1 MTSVASIRQSPAQ
14 MSEEP
19 RHEAG
24 ASAAGAAAG
33 TSTPSEPFEKVMER
47 LAKVVQDLETGELPL
62 EQALV
67 LFEEGVRLSREGA
80 SRLDR
85 AEARVEELLGKQLRA
100 VDPRELRAETSG
112 SRGRGRSDAD

>member
-1 MTSVASIRQSPAQ
+1 MP
-14 MSEEP
+14 EEP
-19 RHEAG
+19 RHDPG
-24 ASAAGAAAG
+24 ASAAPAGAA
-33 TSTPSEPFEKVMER
+33 PSEPFEKVMER
-47 LAKVVQDLETGELPL
+47 LAKVVNELESGELPL

-100 VDPRELRAETSG
+100 VDPRELRAETTG
-112 SRGRGRSDAD
+112 GRSGRARPDSD

>member
-1 MTSVASIRQSPAQ
+1 

-19 RHEAG
+19 RHDPG
-24 ASAAGAAAG
+24 ASAVGSSGGAPG
-33 TSTPSEPFEKVMER
+33 GSTPSEPFEKVMER
-47 LAKVVQDLETGELPL
+47 LAKVVSELESGELPL

-112 SRGRGRSDAD
+112 GKSGRARPSGDSD

>member
-1 MTSVASIRQSPAQ
+1 
-14 MSEEP
+14 
-19 RHEAG
+19 
-24 ASAAGAAAG
+24 
-33 TSTPSEPFEKVMER
+33 MER
-47 LAKVVQDLETGELPL
+47 LAKVVSALASGELPL

-112 SRGRGRSDAD
+112 GKSGRARPSGDSD